1 MKKLTYYSA
10 ILFAGFACSSPQP
23 KTNTDSDFSITSKK
37 ILETTENYLSG
48 QLSNPS
54 IGTEP
59 NGIIDIKSPGMLFQ
73 VNPYDIN
80 IGKLDDD
87 NTDDALVTYTVSPEG
102 EPKYQKHLIIL
113 DRDGYK
119 VVKDFRLE
127 FKVMQI
133 ANRRVFAERPKISD
147 DAPTHNCSHCK
158 ENVQYQLTGDSLVVV
173 K

>member
-1 MKKLTYYSA
+1 MKKLMYFSA
-10 ILFAGFACSSPQP
+10 ILFAGFACTSHQQ
-23 KTNTDSDFSITSKK
+23 KTNSESEFEVTSKK

-48 QLSNPS
+48 KLANPTIS
-54 IGTEP
+54 TEP
-59 NGIIDIKSPGMLFQ
+59 DGVIDIKSPGMLFT

-80 IGKLDDD
+80 IGKLDED

-133 ANRRVFAERPKISD
+133 ANRRVFAERPKISND
-147 DAPTHNCSHCK
+147 SPAHNCSHCK
-158 ENVQYQLTGDSLVVV
+158 ENVQYQLAGDSLVQV

>member
-37 ILETTENYLSG
+37 ILETTESYLSG
-48 QLSNPS
+48 QLANPS

-80 IGKLDDD
+80 IGKLDED
-87 NTDDALVTYTVSPEG
+87 NTDDALVTYTVAPEG
-102 EPKYQKHLIIL
+102 VPKYQKHLIIL

-133 ANRRVFAERPKISD
+133 ANRRVFAERPKISND
-147 DAPTHNCSHCK
+147 SPAHDCSHCK
-158 ENVQYQLTGDSLVVV
+158 ENVQYRLAGDSLVQV